1 MEEILKAIL
10 LELQQQREPKED
22 KLTYSLKEC
31 SVLSGIGLNTLQ
43 EEISKDN
50 SDFPFFKIGKK
61 VVVNKSL
68 FHKWLENKSIVHA
81 ELRK

>member
-10 LELQQQREPKED
+10 LELQQQREPIEN

-31 SVLSGIGLNTLQ
+31 SLLSGIGLNTLQ
-43 EEISKDN
+43 EEIAKDN

-61 VVVNKSL
+61 VVVNKAL